1 MSMDETTD
9 LIRPVNLEREMRES
23 YLDYA
28 MSVIVARALP
38 DARDGLKP
46 VQRRIVW
53 GMFDGGARA
62 GTAYRKSAGIVG
74 DVMGRY
80 HPHGDSPVYEAMVR
94 MAQDFSM
101 RYPLVDG
108 QGNFGSVDG
117 DPPAA
122 MRYTE
127 ARLAPIAEELVADI
141 DQNTVDFEPNYD
153 GRYEQPSIL
162 PSRLP
167 NLLLNG
173 SSGIAV
179 GMATNI
185 PPHNLEEMLDAATL
199 LIERPEATLDDLLGI
214 VRGPDFP
221 TAGIA
226 LVGENREQ
234 IRHAYGEGH
243 GRITVH
249 ARTAVEEG
257 ARGRTQLIITEL
269 PYQVNK
275 ASLIEKI
282 ANLVRE
288 KKIEGI
294 ADLRDESDRD
304 GLRVVIELK
313 REGSAQQIKN
323 LLSKHTAM
331 RSTFAINM
339 MAIVDGAPRRVGL
352 KRALDI
358 FLDHRRE
365 VIRRRSEFQLEKARD
380 REHILTGLL
389 RAIDMLDQVIAAIRG
404 AESAAAALGLLQD
417 DPFAFTEA
425 QARAILDMQLRRLA
439 ALERQ
444 ELQDEHAELLERIA
458 WLEDLLANPRK
469 IDFLIRD
476 DLKEL
481 RERYGNG
488 RRTEIVEGD
497 PESFRE
503 EDLVAHEECAVTLS
517 RRNYVKRT
525 PLHEFRT
532 QRRGGQGSRGAA
544 VRDEDAVLKLAV
556 CDTHDNVLFFTDRGK
571 VYHLRGYDIPDSK
584 KQARGA
590 FITNLIEI
598 DQRERVTTIVVVK
611 DYEHDF
617 LVLAT
622 RLGQA
627 KKTPLKEFEEVRRN
641 GKIAMR
647 LDDGDELIGA
657 RLARE
662 GDDLALIS
670 SDGQAIRFAVREL
683 RSASRI
689 SGGVRGIRL
698 RDGAWVV
705 GAEAVEADGQQMLA
719 ITERGFGK
727 RTELEQ
733 YPRKGRGGQGV
744 RTLNITEKTGNVAA
758 VRLVA
763 PGQELM
769 LVTEDGILIR
779 TQVDTISL
787 LGRNTQGVTVMKVGE
802 NDRVASIANFD
813 PGNGNGGG
821 PRGRAV
827 PPPAPLP
834 EASPDDGEPDADADA
849 EPAEAEVEAEPEAVA
864 PEAEP
869 DAEPVEAEVEAEP
882 EALAPDAEPDV
893 DTLPVEA
900 EVEAEAEAVAPEAEP
915 DAEPVEAEVEAEPE
929 AVAPDAEPDADAEP
943 VEAEV
948 EAEAEAVAPEAEP
961 VGPEAVAPP
970 ESEMEE
976 PPRPQGQMFFDV
988 DGDGPVIGGSAS

>member
-1 MSMDETTD
+1 MSMEETST
-9 LIRPVNLEREMRES
+9 IRPIDLEQEMRTS

-38 DARDGLKP
+38 DVRDGLKP

-62 GTAYRKSAGIVG
+62 GTTYRKSAGIVG

-94 MAQDFSM
+94 LAQDFSM

-117 DPPAA
+117 DPAAA

-141 DQNTVDFEPNYD
+141 DQDTVDFEPNYD
-153 GRYEQPSIL
+153 GRYAQPVIL

-185 PPHNLEEMLDAATL
+185 PPHNLEEIVDAAVL
-199 LIERPEATLDDLLGI
+199 LIENPQATLDDILEF
-214 VRGPDFP
+214 VQGPDFP

-226 LVGENREQ
+226 LVGDNSEQ

-243 GRITVH
+243 GRVTMH
-249 ARTAVEEG
+249 ARTSVEEG
-257 ARGRTQLIITEL
+257 SRGRTQIIITEL

-275 ASLIEKI
+275 ATLIEKI

-304 GLRVVIELK
+304 GMRVVIELK
-313 REGSAQQIKN
+313 REGSAQQVKN
-323 LLSKHTAM
+323 LLYKHTAM

-352 KRALDI
+352 KRALDL

-365 VIRRRSEFQLEKARD
+365 VLRRRSEHQLQKAQERD
-380 REHILTGLL
+380 HILTGLL
-389 RAIDMLDQVIAAIRG
+389 RAIDLLDQVIATIRG
-404 AESAAAALGLLQD
+404 AESATAALGLLQAE
-417 DPFAFTEA
+417 PFEFSEV

-444 ELQDEHAELLERIA
+444 QLQDEHQELIERIA
-458 WLEDLLANPRK
+458 YLEDLLANPRK
-469 IDFLIRD
+469 IDFLIKD
-476 DLKEL
+476 DLQEL
-481 RERYGNG
+481 RDEYGNG

-503 EDLVAHEECAVTLS
+503 EDLVAHEESVMTLS

-525 PLHEFRT
+525 KLEEFRT

-544 VRDEDAVLKLAV
+544 VRDEDAVMKLV
-556 CDTHDNVLFFTDRGK
+556 VGDTHDNILFFTDQGK
-571 VYHLRGYDIPDSK
+571 VYHLRAYDIPDSK
-584 KQARGA
+584 KQARGT
-590 FITNLIEI
+590 FITNLVEM
-598 DQRERVTTIVVVK
+598 DQQERVTTIVVVK

-617 LVLAT
+617 MVLAT
-622 RLGQA
+622 RQGQA

-647 LDDGDELIGA
+647 LDDGDELIAA
-657 RLARE
+657 RLASE
-662 GDDLALIS
+662 ASDVVLVS
-670 SDGQAIRFAVREL
+670 SDGQAIRFGVREL
-683 RSASRI
+683 RSASRV
-689 SGGVRGIRL
+689 SGGVRGL
-698 RDGAWVV
+698 KLKGDAYVV
-705 GAEAVEADGQQMLA
+705 GAEAVHPEAAQPEQLVV

-727 RTELEQ
+727 RTEMEQ
-733 YPRKGRGGQGV
+733 YPVKGRGGQGV
-744 RTLNITEKTGNVAA
+744 RTLNITPKTGNVAA
-758 VRLVA
+758 VRMVA
-763 PGQELM
+763 PNQELM
-769 LVTEDGILIR
+769 LVSEDGILIR
-779 TQVDTISL
+779 TKVDSISL

-802 NDRVASIANFD
+802 TDRVASIANFD
-813 PGNGNGGG
+813 PGDSRRRTAEREQAELPLNGASNGS
-821 PRGRAV
+821 A
-827 PPPAPLP
+827 
-834 EASPDDGEPDADADA
+834 
-849 EPAEAEVEAEPEAVA
+849 PAE
-864 PEAEP
+864 
-869 DAEPVEAEVEAEP
+869 
-882 EALAPDAEPDV
+882 
-893 DTLPVEA
+893 
-900 EVEAEAEAVAPEAEP
+900 
-915 DAEPVEAEVEAEPE
+915 
-929 AVAPDAEPDADAEP
+929 
-943 VEAEV
+943 
-948 EAEAEAVAPEAEP
+948 
-961 VGPEAVAPP
+961 
-970 ESEMEE
+970 
-976 PPRPQGQMFFDV
+976 
-988 DGDGPVIGGSAS
+988 

>member
-1 MSMDETTD
+1 MSMEETTT
-9 LIRPVNLEREMRES
+9 IRPIDLEQEMRTS

-38 DARDGLKP
+38 DVRDGLKP

-53 GMFDGGARA
+53 GMFDGGARS

-94 MAQDFSM
+94 LAQEFSM

-127 ARLAPIAEELVADI
+127 ARLAPMAEELVADI
-141 DQNTVDFEPNYD
+141 DQNTVGFEPNYD
-153 GRYEQPSIL
+153 GRYQQPDIL

-185 PPHNLEEMLDAATL
+185 PPHNLEEIVDAAIL
-199 LIERPEATLDDLLGI
+199 LIENPQATLDDLLEI
-214 VRGPDFP
+214 VQGPDFP

-226 LVGENREQ
+226 LVGKEREQ
-234 IRHAYGEGH
+234 VKHAYGEGH

-257 ARGRTQLIITEL
+257 NRGRTQLIITEL

-282 ANLVRE
+282 ANLVRD

-294 ADLRDESDRD
+294 ADLRDESDRN
-304 GLRVVIELK
+304 GLRIVIELK

-323 LLSKHTAM
+323 LLYKHTAM

-339 MAIVDGAPRRVGL
+339 MAIVEGAPRRVGL
-352 KRALDI
+352 KRALDL
-358 FLDHRRE
+358 FLEHRR
-365 VIRRRSEFQLEKARD
+365 VVLRRRSEFQLQKAQE

-389 RAIDMLDQVIAAIRG
+389 RAIEMLDQVIATIRG
-404 AESAAAALGLLQD
+404 AESASAALALLQAE
-417 DPFAFTEA
+417 PFEFSEL

-439 ALERQ
+439 ALEQQ
-444 ELQDEHAELLERIA
+444 ELQEEHQELIERIA
-458 WLEDLLANPRK
+458 YLEDLLANQRK
-469 IDFLIRD
+469 IDFLIKD
-476 DLKEL
+476 DLQEL
-481 RERYGNG
+481 RGEYGNG

-503 EDLVAHEECAVTLS
+503 EDLVAHEECVITLS
-517 RRNYVKRT
+517 RRNYIKRT

-544 VRDEDAVLKLAV
+544 VRDEDAVMKLV
-556 CDTHDNVLFFTDRGK
+556 VGDTHDNILFFTDQGK
-571 VYHLRGYDIPDSK
+571 VYHLRAYDIPDSK
-584 KQARGA
+584 KQARGT
-590 FITNLIEI
+590 FITNLMEI
-598 DQRERVTTIVVVK
+598 DQRERVTTVVVVG

-617 LVLAT
+617 MVLAT
-622 RLGQA
+622 RQGQA

-647 LDDGDELIGA
+647 LDDGDELIAA
-657 RLARE
+657 RLASAE
-662 GDDLALIS
+662 SDVVLVS
-670 SDGQAIRFAVREL
+670 SDGKAMRFRVGEL
-683 RSASRI
+683 RSASRV
-689 SGGVRGIRL
+689 SGGVRGL
-698 RDGAWVV
+698 KLLGDAYVV
-705 GAEAVEADGQQMLA
+705 GAEAVQSNEQQLVV

-727 RTELEQ
+727 RTEMEQ
-733 YPRKGRGGQGV
+733 YPVKGRGGQGV
-744 RTLNITEKTGNVAA
+744 RTLNITPKTGNVAA
-758 VRLVA
+758 VRMVA
-763 PGQELM
+763 ANHELM
-769 LVTEDGILIR
+769 LVSEDGILIR
-779 TQVDTISL
+779 TKVDSISL

-802 NDRVASIANFD
+802 TDRVASIANFD
-813 PGNGNGGG
+813 PGDSRNREAAGENQPELALNGSSNGS
-821 PRGRAV
+821 V
-827 PPPAPLP
+827 
-834 EASPDDGEPDADADA
+834 
-849 EPAEAEVEAEPEAVA
+849 
-864 PEAEP
+864 
-869 DAEPVEAEVEAEP
+869 
-882 EALAPDAEPDV
+882 
-893 DTLPVEA
+893 
-900 EVEAEAEAVAPEAEP
+900 
-915 DAEPVEAEVEAEPE
+915 
-929 AVAPDAEPDADAEP
+929 
-943 VEAEV
+943 
-948 EAEAEAVAPEAEP
+948 
-961 VGPEAVAPP
+961 
-970 ESEMEE
+970 SET
-976 PPRPQGQMFFDV
+976 
-988 DGDGPVIGGSAS
+988 

>member
-1 MSMDETTD
+1 MAMDETSS
-9 LIRPVNLEREMRES
+9 IRAIGIEQEMRTS

-28 MSVIVARALP
+28 MSVIVSRALP
-38 DARDGLKP
+38 DVRDGLKP

-117 DPPAA
+117 DPAAA

-153 GRYEQPSIL
+153 GRYEQPTIL

-185 PPHNLEEMLDAATL
+185 PPHNLEELLDAVIL
-199 LIERPEATLDDLLGI
+199 LIDNPEATLDDILEL
-214 VRGPDFP
+214 VQGPDFP

-226 LVGENREQ
+226 LVGKDREHVK
-234 IRHAYGEGH
+234 HAYGEGH

-249 ARTAVEEG
+249 ARTTIEESS
-257 ARGRTQLIITEL
+257 RGRTQLIVTEL

-275 ASLIEKI
+275 ATLIEKI
-282 ANLVRE
+282 ANLVRD

-294 ADLRDESDRD
+294 ADLRDESDRN
-304 GLRVVIELK
+304 GMRIVIELK

-323 LLSKHTAM
+323 LLYKHTAM

-339 MAIVDGAPRRVGL
+339 MAIVDGSPRRVGL
-352 KRALDI
+352 KRALEY
-358 FLDHRRE
+358 FTEHRRV

-380 REHILTGLL
+380 REHILVGLL
-389 RAIDMLDQVIAAIRG
+389 RAIEMLDRVIAAIR
-404 AESAAAALGLLQD
+404 AADSAAAALDVLQAQ
-417 DPFAFTEA
+417 PFEFSEL

-444 ELQDEHAELLERIA
+444 QLQDEHAELIERIA
-458 WLEDLLANPRK
+458 YLEDLLANPRK
-469 IDFLIRD
+469 IDFLIKD
-476 DLKEL
+476 DMDEL
-481 RERYGNG
+481 RKKYGNG

-497 PESFRE
+497 PETFRE
-503 EDLVAHEECAVTLS
+503 EDLVAHEECVITLS

-525 PLHEFRT
+525 PVHEFRT

-544 VRDEDAVLKLAV
+544 VRDEDAVLKLGV
-556 CDTHDNVLFFTDRGK
+556 CDTHDNVLFFTDQGK
-571 VYHLRGYDIPDSK
+571 VYHLRAYDIPDSR
-584 KQARGA
+584 KQARGT

-598 DQRERVTTIVVVK
+598 DQRERVTTVVTVK
-611 DYEHDF
+611 DYERDF
-617 LVLAT
+617 MVLAT
-622 RLGQA
+622 RLGTA

-657 RLARE
+657 RLAS
-662 GDDLALIS
+662 DTCDVVLVS
-670 SDGQAIRFAVREL
+670 SDGQAIRFAIKDL

-689 SGGVRGIRL
+689 SGGVRGIKLHRE
-698 RDGAWVV
+698 AYVV
-705 GAEAVEADGQQMLA
+705 AAEAVDTDQQQLLV
-719 ITERGFGK
+719 ITEHGFGK
-727 RTELEQ
+727 RTEVGQ

-744 RTLNITEKTGNVAA
+744 RTLNITPKTGDVAA
-758 VRLVA
+758 VRMVQ

-769 LVTEDGILIR
+769 LVSEDGILIR
-779 TQVDTISL
+779 TKVDTISL
-787 LGRNTQGVTVMKVGE
+787 LGRNTQGVTVMRVGE

-813 PGNGNGGG
+813 PGEVREDASQPELTDSAGTNGSVPSTNG
-821 PRGRAV
+821 
-827 PPPAPLP
+827 
-834 EASPDDGEPDADADA
+834 ASADGA
-849 EPAEAEVEAEPEAVA
+849 
-864 PEAEP
+864 
-869 DAEPVEAEVEAEP
+869 
-882 EALAPDAEPDV
+882 
-893 DTLPVEA
+893 T
-900 EVEAEAEAVAPEAEP
+900 
-915 DAEPVEAEVEAEPE
+915 
-929 AVAPDAEPDADAEP
+929 
-943 VEAEV
+943 
-948 EAEAEAVAPEAEP
+948 
-961 VGPEAVAPP
+961 
-970 ESEMEE
+970 EE
-976 PPRPQGQMFFDV
+976 
-988 DGDGPVIGGSAS
+988 

>member
-199 LIERPEATLDDLLGI
+199 LIERPEATLDDLLEI

-313 REGSAQQIKN
+313 REGSALQIKN

-622 RLGQA
+622 RQGQA

-662 GDDLALIS
+662 GDDLALVS

-683 RSASRI
+683 RSASRT

-698 RDGAWVV
+698 HDGAWVV
-705 GAEAVEADGQQMLA
+705 GAEAVEADGQQLLA

-727 RTELEQ
+727 RTELGQ
-733 YPRKGRGGQGV
+733 YARKGRGGQGV

-787 LGRNTQGVTVMKVGE
+787 LGRNTQGVTVMKVGG

-813 PGNGNGGG
+813 PGNGNGGV

-834 EASPDDGEPDADADA
+834 EASPDDDEPEADADA
-849 EPAEAEVEAEPEAVA
+849 EPAEAEVEAEPEALA
-864 PEAEP
+864 PDAEP
-869 DAEPVEAEVEAEP
+869 DAEPEPAEAEVEAEP
-882 EALAPDAEPDV
+882 EALAPDAEP
-893 DTLPVEA
+893 A
-900 EVEAEAEAVAPEAEP
+900 
-915 DAEPVEAEVEAEPE
+915 EAEVEAEPE
-929 AVAPDAEPDADAEP
+929 AVAPDAEPDAEPIEAEVEAEPEAVAPDTETSAEAEP
-943 VEAEV
+943 VEAEP
-948 EAEAEAVAPEAEP
+948 AEAEVETEPEAIAPDTEP
-961 VGPEAVAPP
+961 SAEAQ
-970 ESEMEE
+970 
-976 PPRPQGQMFFDV
+976 PQGRLSLDA
-988 DGDGPVIGGSAS
+988 DGPVIGGPGP

>member
-1 MSMDETTD
+1 MSMEETST
-9 LIRPVNLEREMRES
+9 IRPIDLEQEMRTS

-38 DARDGLKP
+38 DVRDGLKP

-94 MAQDFSM
+94 LAQDFSM

-117 DPPAA
+117 DPAAA

-141 DQNTVDFEPNYD
+141 DQDTVDFEPNYD
-153 GRYEQPSIL
+153 GRYAQPVIL

-185 PPHNLEEMLDAATL
+185 PPHNLEEIVDAAVL
-199 LIERPEATLDDLLGI
+199 LIENPQATLDDLLEF
-214 VRGPDFP
+214 VKGPDFP

-226 LVGENREQ
+226 LVGDNSEQ

-243 GRITVH
+243 GRVTMH
-249 ARTAVEEG
+249 ARTSVEEG
-257 ARGRTQLIITEL
+257 SRGRTQIIITEL

-275 ASLIEKI
+275 ATLIEKI

-304 GLRVVIELK
+304 GMRVVIELK
-313 REGSAQQIKN
+313 REGSAQQVKN
-323 LLSKHTAM
+323 LLYKHTAM

-352 KRALDI
+352 KRALDL

-365 VIRRRSEFQLEKARD
+365 VLRRRSEHQLQKAQE

-389 RAIDMLDQVIAAIRG
+389 RAIDLLDRVIATIRG
-404 AESAAAALGLLQD
+404 AESATAALGLLQAE
-417 DPFAFTEA
+417 PFEFSEV

-444 ELQDEHAELLERIA
+444 QLQDEHQELIERIA
-458 WLEDLLANPRK
+458 YLEDLLANPRK
-469 IDFLIRD
+469 IDFLIKD
-476 DLKEL
+476 DLTEL
-481 RERYGNG
+481 REEYGNG

-503 EDLVAHEECAVTLS
+503 EDLVAHEESVMTLS

-525 PLHEFRT
+525 KLEEFRT

-544 VRDEDAVLKLAV
+544 VRDEDAVMKLV
-556 CDTHDNVLFFTDRGK
+556 VGDTHDNILFFTDQGK
-571 VYHLRGYDIPDSK
+571 VYHLRAYDIPDSK
-584 KQARGA
+584 KQARGT
-590 FITNLIEI
+590 FITNLVEM
-598 DQRERVTTIVVVK
+598 DQQERVTTIVVVK

-617 LVLAT
+617 MVLAT
-622 RLGQA
+622 RQGQA

-647 LDDGDELIGA
+647 LDDGDELIAA
-657 RLARE
+657 RLASE
-662 GDDLALIS
+662 ASDVVLVS
-670 SDGQAIRFAVREL
+670 SDGQAIRFGVREL
-683 RSASRI
+683 RSASRV
-689 SGGVRGIRL
+689 SGGVRGL
-698 RDGAWVV
+698 KLKGDAYVV
-705 GAEAVEADGQQMLA
+705 GAEAVHPEAAQPEQLVV

-727 RTELEQ
+727 RTEMEQ
-733 YPRKGRGGQGV
+733 YPVKGRGGQGV
-744 RTLNITEKTGNVAA
+744 RTLNITPKTGNVAA
-758 VRLVA
+758 VRMVA
-763 PGQELM
+763 PNQELM
-769 LVTEDGILIR
+769 LVSEDGILIR
-779 TQVDTISL
+779 TKVDSISL

-802 NDRVASIANFD
+802 TDRVASIANFD
-813 PGNGNGGG
+813 PGDSRRRTAEREQAELPLNGASNGS
-821 PRGRAV
+821 A
-827 PPPAPLP
+827 
-834 EASPDDGEPDADADA
+834 
-849 EPAEAEVEAEPEAVA
+849 PAE
-864 PEAEP
+864 
-869 DAEPVEAEVEAEP
+869 
-882 EALAPDAEPDV
+882 
-893 DTLPVEA
+893 
-900 EVEAEAEAVAPEAEP
+900 
-915 DAEPVEAEVEAEPE
+915 
-929 AVAPDAEPDADAEP
+929 
-943 VEAEV
+943 
-948 EAEAEAVAPEAEP
+948 
-961 VGPEAVAPP
+961 
-970 ESEMEE
+970 
-976 PPRPQGQMFFDV
+976 
-988 DGDGPVIGGSAS
+988 

>member
-1 MSMDETTD
+1 MSMEETST
-9 LIRPVNLEREMRES
+9 IRPIDLEQEMRTS

-28 MSVIVARALP
+28 MSVIVSRALP
-38 DARDGLKP
+38 DVRDGLKP

-117 DPPAA
+117 DPAAA

-153 GRYEQPSIL
+153 GRYEQPVIL

-185 PPHNLEEMLDAATL
+185 PPHNLEEIVGATTL
-199 LIERPEATLDDLLGI
+199 LIDNPQATLDDLLEI

-226 LVGENREQ
+226 LVGKEREQ
-234 IRHAYGEGH
+234 IKHAYGEGH
-243 GRITVH
+243 GRVTMH

-257 ARGRTQLIITEL
+257 SRGRTQIIITEL

-275 ASLIEKI
+275 ATLIEKI

-294 ADLRDESDRD
+294 ADLRDESDRN
-304 GLRVVIELK
+304 GMRVVIELK

-323 LLSKHTAM
+323 LLYKHTAM

-352 KRALDI
+352 KRALDL

-365 VIRRRSEFQLEKARD
+365 VLRRRSEFQLQKAQE

-389 RAIDMLDQVIAAIRG
+389 RAIDMLDQVIATIRG
-404 AESAAAALGLLQD
+404 AESAAAALALLQAE
-417 DPFAFTEA
+417 PFEFSEA

-444 ELQDEHAELLERIA
+444 QLQDEHQELIERIA
-458 WLEDLLANPRK
+458 YLEDLLANPRK
-469 IDFLIRD
+469 IDFLIKDDLQELRD
-476 DLKEL
+476 D
-481 RERYGNG
+481 YGNG

-503 EDLVAHEECAVTLS
+503 EDLVPHEECVITLS
-517 RRNYVKRT
+517 LRNYVKRT
-525 PLHEFRT
+525 KLEEFRT
-532 QRRGGQGSRGAA
+532 QRRGGRGSRGAA
-544 VRDEDAVLKLAV
+544 VRDEDAVMKLV
-556 CDTHDNVLFFTDRGK
+556 VGDTHDNILFFTDQGK
-571 VYHLRGYDIPDSK
+571 VYHLRAYDIPDSK
-584 KQARGA
+584 KQAKGT
-590 FITNLIEI
+590 FITNLVEM
-598 DQRERVTTIVVVK
+598 DQRERVTTVVVVK
-611 DYEHDF
+611 EYEHDF
-617 LVLAT
+617 MVLAT
-622 RLGQA
+622 SEGQA

-647 LDDGDELIGA
+647 LDDGDKLISA

-662 GDDLALIS
+662 GSDLVLVS
-670 SDGQAIRFAVREL
+670 SDGQAARFAVRKL
-683 RSASRI
+683 RSASRT
-689 SGGVRGIRL
+689 SGGVRGMKL
-698 RDGAWVV
+698 HDGAYIV
-705 GAEAVEADGQQMLA
+705 GAEVVESDGQQLLV

-727 RTELEQ
+727 RTELGQ
-733 YPRKGRGGQGV
+733 YTRKGRGGLGV
-744 RTLNITEKTGNVAA
+744 LTLNITDKTGEVAA

-763 PGQELM
+763 PDQELM
-769 LVTEDGILIR
+769 LVSKDGILIR
-779 TQVDTISL
+779 TKVDTIRL
-787 LGRNTQGVTVMKVGE
+787 LSRITQGVSVMKVGE

-813 PGNGNGGG
+813 PGDS
-821 PRGRAV
+821 RRRSAQR
-827 PPPAPLP
+827 
-834 EASPDDGEPDADADA
+834 EAQA
-849 EPAEAEVEAEPEAVA
+849 
-864 PEAEP
+864 
-869 DAEPVEAEVEAEP
+869 
-882 EALAPDAEPDV
+882 ALA
-893 DTLPVEA
+893 LNGSSNGS
-900 EVEAEAEAVAPEAEP
+900 
-915 DAEPVEAEVEAEPE
+915 
-929 AVAPDAEPDADAEP
+929 
-943 VEAEV
+943 
-948 EAEAEAVAPEAEP
+948 
-961 VGPEAVAPP
+961 GPEA
-970 ESEMEE
+970 
-976 PPRPQGQMFFDV
+976 
-988 DGDGPVIGGSAS
+988 

>member
-1 MSMDETTD
+1 MSMEETST
-9 LIRPVNLEREMRES
+9 IRPIDLEQEMRTS

-38 DARDGLKP
+38 DVRDGLKP

-94 MAQDFSM
+94 LAQDFSM

-117 DPPAA
+117 DPAAA

-141 DQNTVDFEPNYD
+141 DQDTVDFEPNYD
-153 GRYEQPSIL
+153 GRYAQPVIL

-185 PPHNLEEMLDAATL
+185 PPHNLEEIVDAAVL
-199 LIERPEATLDDLLGI
+199 LIENPQATLDDLLEF

-226 LVGENREQ
+226 LVGDNSEQ

-243 GRITVH
+243 GRVTMH
-249 ARTAVEEG
+249 ARTSVEEG
-257 ARGRTQLIITEL
+257 SRGRTQIIITEL

-275 ASLIEKI
+275 ATLIEKI

-304 GLRVVIELK
+304 GMRVVIELK
-313 REGSAQQIKN
+313 REGSAQQVKN
-323 LLSKHTAM
+323 LLYKHTAM

-352 KRALDI
+352 KRALDL

-365 VIRRRSEFQLEKARD
+365 VLRRRSEHQLQKAQE

-389 RAIDMLDQVIAAIRG
+389 RAIDLLDQVIATIRG
-404 AESAAAALGLLQD
+404 AESATAALGLLQAE
-417 DPFAFTEA
+417 PFEFSEV

-444 ELQDEHAELLERIA
+444 QLQDEHQELIERIA
-458 WLEDLLANPRK
+458 YLEDLLANPRK
-469 IDFLIRD
+469 IDFLIKD
-476 DLKEL
+476 DLTEL
-481 RERYGNG
+481 REEYGNG

-503 EDLVAHEECAVTLS
+503 EDLVAHEESVMTLS

-525 PLHEFRT
+525 KLEEFRT

-544 VRDEDAVLKLAV
+544 VRDEDAVMKLV
-556 CDTHDNVLFFTDRGK
+556 VGDTHDNILFFTDQGK
-571 VYHLRGYDIPDSK
+571 VYHLRAYDIPDSK
-584 KQARGA
+584 KQARGT
-590 FITNLIEI
+590 FITNLVEM
-598 DQRERVTTIVVVK
+598 DQQERVTTIVVVK

-617 LVLAT
+617 MVLAT
-622 RLGQA
+622 RQGQA

-647 LDDGDELIGA
+647 LDDGDELIAA
-657 RLARE
+657 RLASE
-662 GDDLALIS
+662 ASDVVLVS
-670 SDGQAIRFAVREL
+670 SDGQAIRFGVREL
-683 RSASRI
+683 RSASRV
-689 SGGVRGIRL
+689 SGGVRGL
-698 RDGAWVV
+698 KLKGDAYVV
-705 GAEAVEADGQQMLA
+705 GAEAVHPEAAQPEQLVV

-727 RTELEQ
+727 RTEMEQ
-733 YPRKGRGGQGV
+733 YPVKGRGGQGV
-744 RTLNITEKTGNVAA
+744 RTLNITPKTGNVAA
-758 VRLVA
+758 VRMVA
-763 PGQELM
+763 PNQELM
-769 LVTEDGILIR
+769 LVSEDGILIR
-779 TQVDTISL
+779 TKVDSISL

-802 NDRVASIANFD
+802 TDRVASIANFD
-813 PGNGNGGG
+813 PGDSRRRTAEREQAELPLNGASNGS
-821 PRGRAV
+821 A
-827 PPPAPLP
+827 
-834 EASPDDGEPDADADA
+834 
-849 EPAEAEVEAEPEAVA
+849 PAE
-864 PEAEP
+864 
-869 DAEPVEAEVEAEP
+869 
-882 EALAPDAEPDV
+882 
-893 DTLPVEA
+893 
-900 EVEAEAEAVAPEAEP
+900 
-915 DAEPVEAEVEAEPE
+915 
-929 AVAPDAEPDADAEP
+929 
-943 VEAEV
+943 
-948 EAEAEAVAPEAEP
+948 
-961 VGPEAVAPP
+961 
-970 ESEMEE
+970 
-976 PPRPQGQMFFDV
+976 
-988 DGDGPVIGGSAS
+988 

>member
-1 MSMDETTD
+1 MSMEETTQ
-9 LIRPVNLEREMRES
+9 IRAIHLEEEMRTS

-38 DARDGLKP
+38 DVRDGLKP

-53 GMFDGGARA
+53 GMFDGGARS

-94 MAQDFSM
+94 LAQDFSM

-127 ARLAPIAEELVADI
+127 ARLAPLAEELVADI

-153 GRYEQPSIL
+153 GRYQQPEIL

-185 PPHNLEEMLDAATL
+185 PPHNLEEIVDAATL
-199 LIERPEATLDDLLGI
+199 LIENPQATLDDILEI
-214 VRGPDFP
+214 VQGPDFP

-226 LVGENREQ
+226 LVGKGREQ
-234 IRHAYGEGH
+234 VRHAYGEGH

-257 ARGRTQLIITEL
+257 NRGRTQIIVTEL

-282 ANLVRE
+282 ANLVRD

-294 ADLRDESDRD
+294 ADLRDESDRN
-304 GLRVVIELK
+304 GMRVVIELK
-313 REGSAQQIKN
+313 REGSTQQVKN
-323 LLSKHTAM
+323 LLYKHTAM

-352 KRALDI
+352 KRALDLY
-358 FLDHRRE
+358 LDHRRE
-365 VIRRRSEFQLEKARD
+365 VIRRRTEHRLEKARE

-389 RAIDMLDQVIAAIRG
+389 RAIDLLDQVIATIRG
-404 AESAAAALGLLQD
+404 AESAAAALGLLQAE
-417 DPFAFTEA
+417 PFEFSEA

-444 ELQDEHAELLERIA
+444 ELQDEHDELIERIA
-458 WLEDLLANPRK
+458 YLEDLLANPRK
-469 IDFLIRD
+469 IDFLIKD
-476 DLKEL
+476 DLAELKE
-481 RERYGNG
+481 EYGDG
-488 RRTEIVEGD
+488 RRTEIYEAD
-497 PESFRE
+497 PESFSE
-503 EDLVAHEECAVTLS
+503 ADLVPHEECVITLS

-525 PLHEFRT
+525 KLEEFRT
-532 QRRGGQGSRGAA
+532 QQRGGQGSRGAA
-544 VRDEDAVLKLAV
+544 VRDEDAVMKLV
-556 CDTHDNVLFFTDRGK
+556 VGDSHDNILFFTDQGK
-571 VYHLRGYDIPDSK
+571 VYHLRAYDIPDSK
-584 KQARGA
+584 KQARGT
-590 FITNLIEI
+590 FITNLVEM
-598 DQRERVTTIVVVK
+598 DQRERVTTMIVVK

-617 LVLAT
+617 MVLAT

-647 LDDGDELIGA
+647 LDDGDELIAA
-657 RLARE
+657 RLASE
-662 GDDLALIS
+662 AGDVVLVS
-670 SDGQAIRFAVREL
+670 SDGQAIRFGVREL

-689 SGGVRGIRL
+689 SGGVRGL
-698 RDGAWVV
+698 KLKGDAYVV
-705 GAEAVEADGQQMLA
+705 GAEAVQSDDQQLVV

-727 RTELEQ
+727 RTEMEQ
-733 YPRKGRGGQGV
+733 YARKGRAGQGV
-744 RTLNITEKTGNVAA
+744 RTLNITPKTGNVAA
-758 VRLVA
+758 VRMV
-763 PGQELM
+763 GENHELM
-769 LVTEDGILIR
+769 LVSEDGILIR
-779 TQVDTISL
+779 TKVDSISL

-813 PGNGNGGG
+813 PGDSRRRQAQREERDAQAELPLNGRSSNGSS
-821 PRGRAV
+821 
-827 PPPAPLP
+827 P
-834 EASPDDGEPDADADA
+834 EA
-849 EPAEAEVEAEPEAVA
+849 
-864 PEAEP
+864 
-869 DAEPVEAEVEAEP
+869 
-882 EALAPDAEPDV
+882 
-893 DTLPVEA
+893 
-900 EVEAEAEAVAPEAEP
+900 
-915 DAEPVEAEVEAEPE
+915 
-929 AVAPDAEPDADAEP
+929 
-943 VEAEV
+943 
-948 EAEAEAVAPEAEP
+948 
-961 VGPEAVAPP
+961 
-970 ESEMEE
+970 
-976 PPRPQGQMFFDV
+976 
-988 DGDGPVIGGSAS
+988 

>member
-1 MSMDETTD
+1 MSMEETST
-9 LIRPVNLEREMRES
+9 IRPIDLEQEMRTS

-28 MSVIVARALP
+28 MSGLAARARP
-38 DARDGLKP
+38 AVRAGLKP

-62 GTAYRKSAGIVG
+62 GTTYRKSAGIVG

-94 MAQDFSM
+94 LAQDFSM

-117 DPPAA
+117 DPAAA

-127 ARLAPIAEELVADI
+127 ARLAPIAEERVADI
-141 DQNTVDFEPNYD
+141 DQDTVDFEPNYD
-153 GRYEQPSIL
+153 GRYAQPVIL

-185 PPHNLEEMLDAATL
+185 PPHNLEEIVDAAVL
-199 LIERPEATLDDLLGI
+199 LIENPQATLDDLLEF
-214 VRGPDFP
+214 VKGPDFP

-226 LVGENREQ
+226 LVGDNSEQ

-243 GRITVH
+243 GRVTMH
-249 ARTAVEEG
+249 ARTSVEEG
-257 ARGRTQLIITEL
+257 SRGRTQIIITEL

-275 ASLIEKI
+275 ATLIEKI

-304 GLRVVIELK
+304 GMRVVIELK
-313 REGSAQQIKN
+313 REGSAQQVKN
-323 LLSKHTAM
+323 LLYKHTAM

-352 KRALDI
+352 KRALDL

-365 VIRRRSEFQLEKARD
+365 VLRRRSEHQLQKAQE

-389 RAIDMLDQVIAAIRG
+389 RAIDLLDQVIATIRG
-404 AESAAAALGLLQD
+404 AESATAALGLLQAE
-417 DPFAFTEA
+417 PFEFSEV

-444 ELQDEHAELLERIA
+444 QLQDEHQELIERIA
-458 WLEDLLANPRK
+458 YLEDLLANPRK
-469 IDFLIRD
+469 IDFLIKD
-476 DLKEL
+476 DLTEL
-481 RERYGNG
+481 REEYGNG

-503 EDLVAHEECAVTLS
+503 EDLVAHEESVMTLS

-525 PLHEFRT
+525 KLEEFRT

-544 VRDEDAVLKLAV
+544 VRDEDAVMKLV
-556 CDTHDNVLFFTDRGK
+556 VGDTHDNILFFTDQGK
-571 VYHLRGYDIPDSK
+571 VYHLRAYDIPDSK
-584 KQARGA
+584 KQARGT
-590 FITNLIEI
+590 FITNLVEM
-598 DQRERVTTIVVVK
+598 DQQERVTTIVVVK

-617 LVLAT
+617 MVLAT
-622 RLGQA
+622 RQGQA

-647 LDDGDELIGA
+647 LDDGDELIAA
-657 RLARE
+657 RLASE
-662 GDDLALIS
+662 ASDVVLVS
-670 SDGQAIRFAVREL
+670 SDGQAIRFGVREL
-683 RSASRI
+683 RSASRV
-689 SGGVRGIRL
+689 SGGVRGL
-698 RDGAWVV
+698 KLKGDAYVV
-705 GAEAVEADGQQMLA
+705 GAEAVHPEAAQPEQLVV

-727 RTELEQ
+727 RTEMEQ
-733 YPRKGRGGQGV
+733 YPVKGRGGQGV
-744 RTLNITEKTGNVAA
+744 RTLNITPKTGNVAA
-758 VRLVA
+758 VRMVA
-763 PGQELM
+763 PNQELM
-769 LVTEDGILIR
+769 LVSEDGILIR
-779 TQVDTISL
+779 TKVDSISL

-802 NDRVASIANFD
+802 TDRVASIANFD
-813 PGNGNGGG
+813 PGDSRRRTAEREQAELPLNGSSNG
-821 PRGRAV
+821 
-827 PPPAPLP
+827 
-834 EASPDDGEPDADADA
+834 SD
-849 EPAEAEVEAEPEAVA
+849 PAE
-864 PEAEP
+864 
-869 DAEPVEAEVEAEP
+869 
-882 EALAPDAEPDV
+882 
-893 DTLPVEA
+893 
-900 EVEAEAEAVAPEAEP
+900 
-915 DAEPVEAEVEAEPE
+915 
-929 AVAPDAEPDADAEP
+929 
-943 VEAEV
+943 
-948 EAEAEAVAPEAEP
+948 
-961 VGPEAVAPP
+961 
-970 ESEMEE
+970 
-976 PPRPQGQMFFDV
+976 
-988 DGDGPVIGGSAS
+988 